1 MSDTVDRIRINSA
14 LFAVFCAIISHWRM
28 SISIRHYGILDG
40 EQEITSGPQV
50 EAWAGGLENYAFEE
64 NNGVTTVTVQ
74 IDVAED
80 HLDYF
85 HTTWPKALNKLKELS
100 EA

>member
-1 MSDTVDRIRINSA
+1 
-14 LFAVFCAIISHWRM
+14 
-28 SISIRHYGILDG
+28 
-40 EQEITSGPQV
+40 
-50 EAWAGGLENYAFEE
+50 
-64 NNGVTTVTVQ
+64 VQ

-85 HTTWPKALNKLKELS
+85 HTTWPKALNKLKELA